1 MDIQLTISLLA
12 SNRGAMLKRCLE
24 SIKPLLAE
32 VASELIIVYTG
43 DSAQVLEIAKEYT
56 DVIIPFRWCNDFSAA
71 RNVGLKQAKGKWF
84 LYLDDDEWFEDV
96 SEICRFLNN
105 GEEEHYNSAF
115 YVQRNY
121 DDLNGLSY
129 MDAHV
134 GRMIRILPE
143 VRFERAIHENLVP
156 FRNPVKYFNAFV
168 HHYGYCRCGKE
179 KEYKKAGRN
188 IPMLEQEIHKH
199 PMEGHNY
206 VQLAQEYYICKEY
219 EKAEECCIKGREI
232 FRKSE
237 RITSAEHWVTA
248 LLPNIIKQQGEMRR
262 AFDTGETIITEE
274 NPCEL
279 VTAQICLCLLEFS
292 KELKEYEK
300 GMIYTALLKEKITAL
315 EQKPELGMQQQ
326 AGTLSVPVV
335 KSQLLYRYAD
345 ALECAVRLE
354 DKKQICEILTW
365 FPWKEKGQR
374 DDAFYPLLE
383 QWKNENT
390 EQLSLILE
398 CYRELPC
405 TDPYLTLQRFLYAEH
420 MKEKEEAKELFNR
433 CAEASTALMKP
444 QLFEAAVRN
453 EYNISKLLEEMDLE
467 EWESCLE
474 KIMRNIEI
482 DDEESIRKLIS
493 LAGEES
499 LYGLLAQHRLLERNI
514 CRNMVSGDTW
524 QEDWKVYA
532 ESGLVY
538 YQNFYNQELFEGDA
552 VKYLP
557 EKCRFL
563 LLLWDA
569 EVYFSEG
576 NYTECIRRLSE
587 ALVLRPEAPALIE
600 RILVRVQKEI
610 SKSGQLQGS
619 EIQALG
625 VQLKKAAGDLIE
637 AGQYAEAWKIV
648 AQLMQIMS
656 EDLELIKMKQKI
668 LREG

>member
-1 MDIQLTISLLA
+1 MNIQLTISLLA

-32 VASELIIVYTG
+32 VSSELIIVYTG
-43 DSAQVLEIAKEYT
+43 DSAQVLETAKEYT

-71 RNVGLKQAKGKWF
+71 RNVGLKQAKGQWF

-96 SEICRFLNN
+96 SEICQFLKN
-105 GEEEHYNSAF
+105 GEEKHYNSAF
-115 YVQRNY
+115 YIQRNY

-134 GRMIRILPE
+134 GRMIRISPE

-219 EKAEECCIKGREI
+219 EKAEEYCIKGREI
-232 FRKSE
+232 YCKSD
-237 RITSAEHWVTA
+237 RITSAEHWITA
-248 LLPNIIKQQGEMRR
+248 LLPNIIKLQGEMRR
-262 AFDTGETIITEE
+262 AFDMGEKIIAEE
-274 NPCEL
+274 KPCEL
-279 VTAQICLCLLEFS
+279 VTTQICLCLIEFS

-300 GMIYTALLKEKITAL
+300 GITYTGLLREKLTTL
-315 EQKPELGMQQQ
+315 EQNPELGMQQQ

-345 ALECAVRLE
+345 ALECAVKLK
-354 DKKQICEILTW
+354 DKKQIWEILSW

-374 DDAFYPLLE
+374 DDAFYPILE

-390 EQLSLILE
+390 EQISMILE
-398 CYRELPC
+398 CFHELPYA
-405 TDPYLTLQRFLYAEH
+405 DPYLTLQRFLYAEH
-420 MKEKEEAKELFNR
+420 MGKLEEAEDFFNK
-433 CAEASTALMKP
+433 CAETSTELLKT

-453 EYNISKLLEEMDLE
+453 GYNISKLLEQMDLSA
-467 EWESCLE
+467 WESCLE
-474 KIMRNIEI
+474 KIIGNIEI
-482 DDEESIRKLIS
+482 DDEESIIKLIS
-493 LAGEES
+493 LAGEDT
-499 LYGLLAQHRLLERNI
+499 LYGLLVQYKLLERNI
-514 CRNMVSGDTW
+514 CRNMVLGDTW
-524 QEDWKVYA
+524 QEDWKSYV

-538 YQNFYNQELFEGDA
+538 YQNLYNQELFEGDA

-569 EVYFSEG
+569 EAYFSES
-576 NYTECIRRLSE
+576 NYTECIRSLSE
-587 ALVLRPEAPALIE
+587 ALALRPEAPVLIE
-600 RILVRVQKEI
+600 RILSRVQKEI
-610 SKSGQLQGS
+610 GKSVQPQGA

-625 VQLKKAAGDLIE
+625 VQLKKAVWDLVV

-648 AQLMQIMS
+648 MQLMQLMP
-656 EDLELIKMKQKI
+656 EDLELIKIKQRI